1 MSADT
6 EMMQRWEALAQKA
19 NEVFAEQPMADV
31 GGTLALLTAMLIVGI
46 MQEEDFGDMT
56 PQEAATMILTQHTKM
71 TMSLI
76 PSFLETIDENG
87 GWDRFTQKGR
97 H

>member
-1 MSADT
+1 
-6 EMMQRWEALAQKA
+6 
-19 NEVFAEQPMADV
+19 
-31 GGTLALLTAMLIVGI
+31 
-46 MQEEDFGDMT
+46 MQEEDFGDMS
-56 PQEAATMILTQHTKM
+56 PQEAATMILAQHTKM

-76 PSFLETIDENG
+76 PSFIETIDENG